1 MGYDKKIAEEELKN
15 KVASDYFTTKNFDST
30 QIIGKIDFCI
40 AKKINKKTF
49 CYFENRPLRT

>member
-30 QIIGKIDFCI
+30 QIIGKIDFSDMVLTVGS
-40 AKKINKKTF
+40 ASK
-49 CYFENRPLRT
+49 R